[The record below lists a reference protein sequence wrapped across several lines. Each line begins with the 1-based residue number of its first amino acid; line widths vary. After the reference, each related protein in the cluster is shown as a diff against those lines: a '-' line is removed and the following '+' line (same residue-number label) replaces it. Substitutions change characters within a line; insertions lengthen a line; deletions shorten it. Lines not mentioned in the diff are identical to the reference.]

1 MTHETVLMR
10 QFVRSSTD
18 WRNVAL
24 ILFGSAIIAIAAQ
37 ISVPMFPVPMT
48 MQTLAISVIGL
59 TFGARLAGL
68 TLLAYL
74 AEGAL
79 GLPVFA
85 NGSAGLLNLMGPTS
99 GFLWGFVGMAF
110 LTGWMAERGFSRGAV
125 RLFFAAFIPATLLF
139 IPGVLGLW
147 ALTPLDFS
155 GAFNAGV
162 LPFLVGDVVKSVLAT
177 LVVVGGLAAVKKRK
191 ES

>member
-10 QFVRSSTD
+10 QFVSSPTD
-18 WRNVAL
+18 WRNIAL

-48 MQTLAISVIGL
+48 LQTLAISVIGL

-85 NGSAGLLNLMGPTS
+85 NGGAGWLKLMGPTS
-99 GFLWGFVGMAF
+99 GFIWGFVGMAF
-110 LTGWMAERGFSRGAV
+110 LTGWMAERGFSRGIV
-125 RLFFAAFIPATLLF
+125 RLFIAAFVPAILLF

-147 ALTPLDFS
+147 ALTPLDLF
-155 GAFNAGV
+155 GAYKAGA
-162 LPFLVGDVVKSVLAT
+162 LPFLIGDVVKSALAA
-177 LVVVGGLAAVKKRK
+177 LIVAGGLVATVKRK
-191 ES
+191 GS